1 VPDAR
6 RAHAGFVP
14 GNRHDAVKSH
24 AADAPLAFTRADLPG
39 DYFVRRTLVRISFAL
54 TSIASGFAIS
64 AAAGPSPVTLPNGWI
79 LDPPAGAYVETA
91 TMPQG
96 MAASPDGATIAVVES
111 GYSPPTLGLYRVP
124 DLTKVASIPLPGAF
138 GRPLWIDA
146 DHVLVAG
153 ANSDALLDVDVRSQR
168 LERIAL
174 PKASYPVLVA
184 ANGDALAVATDG
196 DGAVRIGTLATI
208 GTARGISVGAH
219 PGGLAF
225 AADGKSVFATSRAT
239 SELVKID
246 VASGTIRRQATALH
260 PSGLALGGQRVY
272 VAQSDADSVGIYDAG
287 DLHRRANI
295 FVGDDSSRPREVGVS
310 PNAVTVTG
318 DTEFISLGAANSVA
332 VVRNDRLA
340 GRVQAGWYPTDA
352 LAIGNTLY
360 VLDGKGEG
368 ARPNPNYRMRSHD
381 DRDYIGSIEFGSLRA
396 YAMPPAGTVPMGS
409 PQGSKGWANAP
420 PPNSVVRR
428 SGPIAHV
435 FFVLKENRSYD
446 QVLGDV
452 SAGNGDPSLAW
463 FGRSV
468 TPNEHAI
475 AARFGLFDNAYASG
489 EVSAAGHM
497 WADAAFANDYVE
509 RFWPPSYGGRR
520 EVDDLSVGSGP
531 RVPANGFVWDS
542 ARRANVSFRDYGESV
557 DPEALRPGHW
567 IADVPSLNDRIDDSY
582 AGWDLDYSDL
592 DRVKEWRRDF
602 AQRVAAGTVPQLEFI
617 WLPNDHTYGSKA
629 GKLAPASYVAL
640 NDYALGQMV
649 DTLSH
654 SKIWKSSAMFVI
666 EDDAQDG
673 PDHVSDQR
681 TTMFVISPYA
691 RGGARHEHYATVG
704 ILRTIEIMLGMQPL
718 STYDAMAVPLYG
730 AFGLRADAR
739 PYAVIPPKIDVTR
752 RNSKVAYRA
761 SVSARLDFSRPDAVA
776 GGVLEDILAHNH
788 R

>member
-1 VPDAR
+1 
-6 RAHAGFVP
+6 
-14 GNRHDAVKSH
+14 
-24 AADAPLAFTRADLPG
+24 
-39 DYFVRRTLVRISFAL
+39 
-54 TSIASGFAIS
+54 
-64 AAAGPSPVTLPNGWI
+64 
-79 LDPPAGAYVETA
+79 
-91 TMPQG
+91 MPQG
-96 MAASPDGATIAVVES
+96 MAASPGGATIAVVES
-111 GYSPPTLGLYRVP
+111 GYNPPTLGLYRVP

-146 DHVLVAG
+146 DHVLVPG
-153 ANSDALLDVDVRSQR
+153 ANSDALLDVDVRSQQ
-168 LERIAL
+168 LVRIAL

-184 ANGDALAVATDG
+184 ANGDTLAVATDG
-196 DGAVRIGTLATI
+196 DGAVRIGTLATL
-208 GTARGISVGAH
+208 GSARGIPIGAH

-225 AADGKSVFATSRAT
+225 AVDGKSVFATSRAT

-246 VASGTIRRQATALH
+246 VESGTTQRQTTALH
-260 PSGLALGGQRVY
+260 PSSVAVGGGKVY

-287 DLHRRANI
+287 DLHNRANI
-295 FVGDDSSRPREVGVS
+295 FVGEDPARPHEIGAS
-310 PNAVTVTG
+310 PNALIVAG
-318 DTEFISLGAANSVA
+318 DTEFVSLGAANSVA
-332 VVRNDRLA
+332 ILRNDRLA
-340 GRVQAGWYPTDA
+340 GRMPAGWYPTDV
-352 LAIGNTLY
+352 LPIGSSLY

-368 ARPNPNYRMRSHD
+368 ARPNPNYQMRSKD
-381 DRDYIGSIEFGSLRA
+381 DRDYIGAIEFGSLRA
-396 YAMPPAGTVPMGS
+396 YDLPLRRAGAATAGS
-409 PQGSKGWANAP
+409 RQGSKGWENAP
-420 PPNSVVRR
+420 PPNSIVRAG
-428 SGPIAHV
+428 GPIAHV

-463 FGRSV
+463 FGRMV

-475 AARFGLFDNAYASG
+475 AARFGLFDNAYTSG
-489 EVSAAGHM
+489 EVSAPGHM
-497 WADAAFANDYVE
+497 WASAAFANDYVE

-520 EVDDLSVGSGP
+520 VVDDLSVGSGP

-542 ARRANVSFRDYGESV
+542 ASRANVSFRDYGELV
-557 DPEALRPGHW
+557 DPEAFRPGHW
-567 IADVPSLNDRIDDSY
+567 IADVPSLNDRIDTLY

-602 AQRVAAGTVPQLEFI
+602 AERVAAGNLPQLEFI

-629 GKLAPASYVAL
+629 GKLTPDSYVAQ

-654 SKIWKSSAMFVI
+654 STIWKSAAMFVI

-681 TTMFVISPYA
+681 TTMFVISPYS
-691 RGGARHEHYATVG
+691 RGGVRHEHYATVG
-704 ILRTIEIMLGMQPL
+704 ILRTIEIVLGMQPL

-730 AFGLRADAR
+730 AFGSKADVH
-739 PYAVIPPKIDVTR
+739 PYAAIPPKIDTTR
-752 RNSKVAYRA
+752 RNSKVAYGA
-761 SVSARLDFSRPDAVA
+761 NASARLDFSHPDAVA